1 MGPFSAKRF
10 APFLGFWACI
20 PSTLGYNG
28 GMKQATKDEL
38 ILATMASSPIFAILG
53 FLIVHNLPTWG

>member
-1 MGPFSAKRF
+1 
-10 APFLGFWACI
+10 
-20 PSTLGYNG
+20 
-28 GMKQATKDEL
+28 MKQATKDEL